1 MVYCNLVLIDLIIYF
16 YWLYFFWV
24 QISKSTVMMTTSN
37 VRVCGLWRPN
47 LTQEIIQVFVS
58 PIRDTPV
65 ELFSFY
71 FYTYTPELSLGLC
84 RHGLFCPKD
93 NFCFLNNMGKGWP
106 TKKKRDIY
114 WHVDKKKRM
123 YIGIWLTIQTAVLKK
138 SSELVI
144 HH

>member
-93 NFCFLNNMGKGWP
+93 NFLFFEQHGKRLTNKKEKRYLLACWQ
-106 TKKKRDIY
+106 KKKDVY
-114 WHVDKKKRM
+114 WHMAHDSNGSVKKK
-123 YIGIWLTIQTAVLKK
+123 
-138 SSELVI
+138 
-144 HH
+144 